1 MGKYK
6 HEGKG
11 RNISVGGGK
20 ERSDLFKDMSG
31 GYNAM
36 GDSNKPSPV
45 YNYGG
50 NSAAKRYSQPTE
62 NQGPLHGNAFGHAM
76 QKTGGNYTQAKSM
89 LNMMG
94 DPNKKMDRLSAKH
107 KSLYDR
113 FEMGQTSEKE
123 EQRMFRLEDR
133 MDKVGKKIESKKA
146 PLNQGTRSSKRQS
159 RPDVSTLGEKEFL
172 NSNSFGYPTDRT
184 QLQESAKERTSDPD
198 YKKPKAK
205 TLKKAPLN
213 QGVKQGGRDKKGE
226 PKPTSKKFPK
236 GDVRNRPGIKGP
248 KTTQEKIDASFGF
261 GLGSKKSM
269 TTGRGKTTKYAA
281 TPILQGKKVKK
292 AAKTQ
297 AQIDKIRKSFGT
309 KDADVSGRFERKRNK
324 MDKTVRQLEKK
335 GIKVDFDTTSAE
347 GEGASRKTFVGG
359 KKKKTMTTARGKTT
373 KVPLNQGVK
382 KSGGSKTKYTKEI
395 EKNNRADSDDVIK
408 YKKQLI
414 EQSKQ
419 KMLQTGRGKTTST
432 KKTMTTGRGKTTKVP
447 LNQGVR
453 PSDGSLKK
461 SYGKRHDRLR
471 KKGKE
476 LGEKSDASWGE
487 KKDKKSDRQYLR
499 SRKKLDKAR
508 EIRKKQ

>member
-133 MDKVGKKIESKKA
+133 MDKVGKKIESKK
-146 PLNQGTRSSKRQS
+146 S
-159 RPDVSTLGEKEFL
+159 
-172 NSNSFGYPTDRT
+172 
-184 QLQESAKERTSDPD
+184 
-198 YKKPKAK
+198 
-205 TLKKAPLN
+205 
-213 QGVKQGGRDKKGE
+213 
-226 PKPTSKKFPK
+226 
-236 GDVRNRPGIKGP
+236 
-248 KTTQEKIDASFGF
+248 
-261 GLGSKKSM
+261 
-269 TTGRGKTTKYAA
+269 
-281 TPILQGKKVKK
+281 
-292 AAKTQ
+292 
-297 AQIDKIRKSFGT
+297 
-309 KDADVSGRFERKRNK
+309 
-324 MDKTVRQLEKK
+324 
-335 GIKVDFDTTSAE
+335 
-347 GEGASRKTFVGG
+347 
-359 KKKKTMTTARGKTT
+359 
-373 KVPLNQGVK
+373 PLNQGVK